1 MYKLLYYTLLVTLLC
16 AKGLYCYS
24 QTGNNCDGITI
35 SGNTGATYS
44 FSDYE
49 SQMAG
54 TTITEALAVQYNPNA
69 NTCNGW
75 SLRVRATDNFTNGA
89 NFVAPQY
96 ISLRFNR
103 VSQGSPTASE
113 IGVSNN
119 DYPLN
124 VSDVTL
130 IGNSNAAF
138 SDYTEHTFDM
148 VIQGGNHLLVPNG
161 TYTSSLIFTLYNQNN
176 QAVSTVT
183 IPVAF
188 QVQTT
193 ANNSFTMLLQ
203 NGAEMVNMVFNTVN
217 DYRSE
222 KSVNIAN
229 GLKVLAS
236 APYQVI
242 VKTSNDALTSNTSSA
257 TIPVNAISIEAT
269 QSTATSA
276 GISVYNRHL
285 SVNEQVLINTTN
297 PLDSTQQMVEYNL
310 RYAISASTTDLMQP
324 SGRYSVNI
332 IFIVLPQ

>member
-54 TTITEALAVQYNPNA
+54 TTIAEALAVQYNPNA

-75 SLRVRATDNFTNGA
+75 SLRVRAIDNFTNGA

-113 IGVSNN
+113 VGVSNN

-285 SVNEQVLINTTN
+285 SVNEQVIINTTN

>member
-1 MYKLLYYTLLVTLLC
+1 MYRLLYCTLLVILLC
-16 AKGLYCYS
+16 TKGILCYS
-24 QTGNNCDGITI
+24 QSTNNCEGIAI
-35 SGNTGATYS
+35 SGNTGAAYS
-44 FSDYE
+44 FNDYE

-54 TTITEALAVQYNPNA
+54 TTITDALAIQYNPNA
-69 NTCNGW
+69 STCNGW

-89 NFVAPQY
+89 SFVAPQY

-113 IGVSNN
+113 IGVSNT
-119 DYPLN
+119 DYPLSM
-124 VSDVTL
+124 SDVAL
-130 IGNSNAAF
+130 ISNSNAAF
-138 SDYTEHTFDM
+138 SDYTEHQFDM
-148 VIQGGNHLLVPNG
+148 IIQGGNHLLVPNG

-176 QAVSTVT
+176 QAVSTLT
-183 IPVAF
+183 LPVAF

-222 KSVNIAN
+222 KSVNITN
-229 GLKVLAS
+229 GLKVIAS

-242 VKTSNDALTSNTSSA
+242 VKTSTDVLTSSTSSA
-257 TIPVNAISIEAT
+257 TIPVNTVSLEAT

-276 GISVYNRHL
+276 GISVYTRQL
-285 SVNEQVLINTTN
+285 SLNDQVLISTAN
-297 PLDSTQQMVEYNL
+297 PLDSSQQMVEYNL
-310 RYAISASTTDLMQP
+310 QYAISANTSNLMQP

-332 IFIVLPQ
+332 IFVVLPQ